1 MVIDSSDLGL
11 DAVLYAIAGVVLGIL
26 LAGVLVAVA
35 ASWLGGRHFSLL
47 SIGMGLV
54 VAIAAGVDVVVIW
67 RAVSGEATGWDLLWA
82 AALTLGAVWS
92 VRRLSS
98 QPVRSPGG
106 R

>member
-11 DAVLYAIAGVVLGIL
+11 DALLYAIAGVFLGIL

-35 ASWLGGRHFSLL
+35 ASWLGGRHFGLL

-54 VAIAAGVDVVVIW
+54 VVIAAGVDVVVIW

>member
-11 DAVLYAIAGVVLGIL
+11 EAVLYAIAGVALGIL

-35 ASWLGGRHFSLL
+35 ASRLGGRHFSLL

-54 VAIAAGVDVVVIW
+54 VAIAAVVDVVVIW
-67 RAVSGEATGWDLLWA
+67 RAVTGEVTGWDLLWA
-82 AALTLGAVWS
+82 AALTLGAGWS

-98 QPVRSPGG
+98 QPDRSSVG